1 MRWPDIKG
9 TLTSGVYN
17 IKRTNKQRFTMADHG
32 DMYLAD
38 IAAYNAA
45 VQATAG
51 GKPLVIDFTATWC
64 PPCQRI
70 GPIYQA
76 KVADYPELVLKKVD
90 VDANSEAAQAA
101 GIQCMPTFKVY
112 KNGAEFEK
120 MEGASDQGLV
130 DLLNRAKA

>member
-1 MRWPDIKG
+1 MG
-9 TLTSGVYN
+9 NLFLVNQSHSHN
-17 IKRTNKQRFTMADHG
+17 TMAEH
-32 DMYLAD
+32 YLATKAD
-38 IAAYNAA
+38 YDAAME
-45 VQATAG
+45 ATKNG

-70 GPIYQA
+70 GPIYEGKIA
-76 KVADYPELVLKKVD
+76 EYPELNMKKVD

-101 GIQCMPTFKVY
+101 GIQCMPTFKVF

-120 MEGASDQGLV
+120 MEGASDQSLA